1 MAKNHGMTDLKGLD
15 LFCRTGSEEQENR
28 FGRMF
33 PHLPPL
39 YSNPEELKLLGEPD
53 GPMDKDTSADRTES
67 VSVAHVFFGQFIDHD
82 ITLDVTSSLTAVND
96 PFETPNVRTPT
107 LDLDCIYGDGPEASP
122 HLYDQQTE
130 EFKGVKLLT
139 GADAHDCLLKDNEY
153 LKHDLSRSSHGAAII
168 GDPRNDENRIVSQ
181 MQLAMIRFHNK
192 VAETLHARNKKK
204 KKAKKET
211 LTGPRLF
218 EETRKLVTWHY
229 QWVVVN
235 DFLRAMCG
243 GPIVDSILG
252 GGRRHYRPKGDPYIP
267 VEFSVAA
274 YRFGHSM
281 VPQNI
286 QVQKNGNAHALFG
299 DIFGEGFSPLASKKA
314 IVDWKELVETDGTRQ
329 VQMAQRL
336 DTKMAS
342 TLLKLPFVGDGE
354 KSLAT
359 RNLLRGV
366 NFLLP
371 SGEKVA
377 EAVGRPSSEIQS
389 VSAFAKS
396 ASGSGIDLTSG
407 TPLWYYILCEAE
419 SVGRL
424 TEPGKFESG
433 EGLGPTGATLVAEV
447 MIGLI
452 ELDERSFLGEDR
464 SWSPA
469 GKIADKRSIDTLGE
483 ILTF

>member
-1 MAKNHGMTDLKGLD
+1 MAKNHGMNELKGLD
-15 LFCRTGSEEQENR
+15 QFCRTGSHEQDNR

-39 YSNPEELKLLGEPD
+39 YSHPDELALLGKPG
-53 GPMDKDTSADRTES
+53 GPMDGGTSSNRTQSVTVAD
-67 VSVAHVFFGQFIDHD
+67 VFFGQFIDHD
-82 ITLDVTSSLTAVND
+82 ITLDVTSSLTSVNNAFD
-96 PFETPNVRTPT
+96 TPNVRTPT

-122 HLYDQQTE
+122 HLYHQE
-130 EFKGVKLLT
+130 GNFAGVKLLT
-139 GADAHDCLLKDNEY
+139 GADADKCLFEKYPLLKD
-153 LKHDLSRSSHGAAII
+153 DLSRSSHGAAII
-168 GDPRNDENRIVSQ
+168 GDHRNDENRIISQ

-192 VAETLHARNKKK
+192 VVDTIHS
-204 KKAKKET
+204 KE
-211 LTGPRLF
+211 LEGGELF
-218 EETRKLVTWHY
+218 EEARKLVTWHY

-235 DFLRAMCG
+235 DFLQKMCG
-243 GPIVDSILG
+243 GPVVASILG
-252 GGRRHYRPKGDPYIP
+252 GGRQHYKPNGDPFIP

-286 QVQKNGNAHALFG
+286 QVQKNEDAFALFG
-299 DIFGEGFSPLASKKA
+299 DIFGDGFSRLASEKA
-314 IVDWKELVETDGTRQ
+314 IVDWKELVETDDPRQ
-329 VQMAQRL
+329 VQMAERL
-336 DTKMAS
+336 DTKLAS
-342 TLLKLPFVGDGE
+342 KLLKLPFVREGE

-377 EAVGRPSSEIQS
+377 EALGRPSSEIQA
-389 VSAFAKS
+389 VSAFAKT
-396 ASGSGIDLTSG
+396 ASGADIDLSSG

-424 TEPGKFESG
+424 KEPGVFEPG

-447 MIGLI
+447 MIGLL
-452 ELDERSFLGEDR
+452 ELDERSYLGNDR

-469 GKIADKRSIDTLGE
+469 EKIVKDRAIETLGD